1 MSEPQTDVLGFIGYG
16 EAARAFVTGWRK
28 NGGPGIHAFD
38 IKSTHAET
46 APAQHA
52 LCDTDGTA
60 CCNTAAQMVAASPV
74 IFSLV
79 TAAEAHDAAR
89 TIAQSDLGGRL
100 FFDCNSCSP
109 ATKTKSQQVIEA
121 AGGRYVDVAIMSP
134 VHPKLH
140 RSAILLSGDHAPA
153 ALGVMQSLDMDATIA
168 EGPVGAAS
176 GIKLCRSIIVKGL
189 EAISA
194 EMILTARALGVED
207 PVIASLDATYSGF
220 DWKTRAAYA
229 LDRMMTHGVRRA
241 DEMDEAVKMVQA
253 LGLAGGMSEA
263 SADLQRRVGG
273 LALDSG
279 ATDLTQRADLLAR
292 ALGVDRP
299 KN

>member
-1 MSEPQTDVLGFIGYG
+1 
-16 EAARAFVTGWRK
+16 
-28 NGGPGIHAFD
+28 
-38 IKSTHAET
+38 
-46 APAQHA
+46 
-52 LCDTDGTA
+52 
-60 CCNTAAQMVAASPV
+60 
-74 IFSLV
+74 
-79 TAAEAHDAAR
+79 
-89 TIAQSDLGGRL
+89 
-100 FFDCNSCSP
+100 
-109 ATKTKSQQVIEA
+109 
-121 AGGRYVDVAIMSP
+121 
-134 VHPKLH
+134 
-140 RSAILLSGDHAPA
+140 
-153 ALGVMQSLDMDATIA
+153 MDATIA

-176 GIKLCRSIIVKGL
+176 VIKLCRSIIVKGL

-207 PVIASLDATYSGF
+207 PVIASLDATYPGF